1 MLCSA
6 DKYALLDLPFSQFTV
21 DLSLYY
27 VKGRKKKKQINGIL
41 IPALE
46 ITIAG
51 YCAISFFL
59 VNY

>member
-27 VKGRKKKKQINGIL
+27 VKGRKKKNK
-41 IPALE
+41 
-46 ITIAG
+46 
-51 YCAISFFL
+51 
-59 VNY
+59 